1 MAFRVLR
8 SECCD
13 KSLSLYLFSFL
24 YDQVS
29 VNEYCLMN
37 KFKYVSKDKQGQKR
51 SIGAGEGSDHQQTFL
66 CK

>member
-37 KFKYVSKDKQGQKR
+37 KFKYVSKDITGTEKKHRGW
-51 SIGAGEGSDHQQTFL
+51 
-66 CK
+66 